1 MRNGAEAESY
11 SRTVKGGRPR
21 KSYDFL
27 IGTVHHFLVI
37 DRILRRA
44 HNEPYAA
51 TTCTRCRAHTE
62 CRLRDIL
69 SGHTKSC
76 KCLRPEQYLTNVE
89 SQAARLPEQ
98 KVAQIWSMHFSGA
111 GRWAIAIEHKLAV
124 IVVDFALRRYQRI
137 LDGIINTGRALL
149 MATRAVTPQVRDY
162 LRKAEYRFQNLLR
175 RASERAAESDKDCR
189 AWERMIRR
197 YIRDHAQ
204 EWHTPIGP
212 HDEVVFLDEQ

>member
-1 MRNGAEAESY
+1 MRNGAEAESS

-98 KVAQIWSMHFSGA
+98 KAAQIWSMHFSGA

-124 IVVDFALRRYQRI
+124 IVV
-137 LDGIINTGRALL
+137 
-149 MATRAVTPQVRDY
+149 TPQVREY

-175 RASERAAESDKDCR
+175 RASERAAQSDKDCR